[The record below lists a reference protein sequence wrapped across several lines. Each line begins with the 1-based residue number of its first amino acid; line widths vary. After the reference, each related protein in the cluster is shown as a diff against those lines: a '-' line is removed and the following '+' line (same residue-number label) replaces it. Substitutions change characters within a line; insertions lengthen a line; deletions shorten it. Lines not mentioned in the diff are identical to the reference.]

1 MQLSFY
7 KLYIGSSSSAWQ
19 QEQNAVKPPKVAAS
33 TLKMTITHTQSKNTH
48 SRTFQ
53 HEA

>member
-19 QEQNAVKPPKVAAS
+19 QEQNAVKSPKVAAY
-33 TLKMTITHTQSKNTH
+33 T
-48 SRTFQ
+48 
-53 HEA
+53 